1 MKRLAEKPS
10 PLLQTLLTSDTRKI
24 HKLSSVCST
33 VQISTEMIAWW
44 FGTDRSRYLRWDFL
58 LQKKPRSYIQLTNRW
73 TSVLIF
79 SYHEACKKYSI
90 RNAQFDIPIRNLFSS
105 KYPKS
110 PSARVP
116 HRTYGSFGVNNSKFC
131 IFKTTKTWVAGI
143 LSRLSFGRMRT
154 KNLLPVQRHNQ
165 RVRAEN
171 WQCSRNNNGRQISC
185 AQIARV
191 MTSLSFWRW
200 FLDPVKKLLLKEVIP
215 RNWYYVAPQFYG
227 SW

>member
-1 MKRLAEKPS
+1 MRFL
-10 PLLQTLLTSDTRKI
+10 
-24 HKLSSVCST
+24 V
-33 VQISTEMIAWW
+33 TE
-44 FGTDRSRYLRWDFL
+44 
-58 LQKKPRSYIQLTNRW
+58 KPRSYIQLSNRW

-79 SYHEACKKYSI
+79 FYHEACKKYSI
-90 RNAQFDIPIRNLFSS
+90 RNAQFDTPIRNLFSS

-131 IFKTTKTWVAGI
+131 IFKTTKTWVPGI

-171 WQCSRNNNGRQISC
+171 WQSCRNNNCRQISC
-185 AQIARV
+185 AKIARV

-200 FLDPVKKLLLKEVIP
+200 LLDPVKKLLLIRFWTALCFHLSAALLAYPNYREL
-215 RNWYYVAPQFYG
+215 YVLIGWQTMAFTKIRMLALVRKRVKFLF
-227 SW
+227 